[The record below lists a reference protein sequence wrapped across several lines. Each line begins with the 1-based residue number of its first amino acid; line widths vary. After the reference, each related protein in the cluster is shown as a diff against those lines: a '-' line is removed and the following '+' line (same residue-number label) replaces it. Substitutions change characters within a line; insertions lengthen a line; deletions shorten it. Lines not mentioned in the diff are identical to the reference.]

1 MTTKNQVLKKLTG
14 LLKSNIHYAEAVT
27 QRNDEQLKLLGWAGR
42 SAPTP
47 MQVPGTIEQ
56 FQATRTEPGT
66 IKLTWQPPSKG
77 GKVAAYKVQELNRTL
92 GIWQTVETA
101 LAREV
106 VLSHRQSREA
116 LAYRIVPCN
125 RAGDGTPSNTLEVLA

>member
-1 MTTKNQVLKKLTG
+1 
-14 LLKSNIHYAEAVT
+14 
-27 QRNDEQLKLLGWAGR
+27 
-42 SAPTP
+42 

-92 GIWQTVETA
+92 GIWQTTA
-101 LAREV
+101 LHREV
-106 VLSHRQSREA
+106 VLSHRQSGEA